1 MAAHRLSIGSVQ
13 TLAELQ
19 DFPLFLDV
27 KGVFS
32 DEIEKACH
40 ISKSRFKGSLVLG
53 VLEDMREV
61 WITANDNPS
70 LMQAK
75 YKRVY

>member
-1 MAAHRLSIGSVQ
+1 MAAHRFSIGSVQ

-19 DFPLFLDV
+19 EFPLFLDV
-27 KGVFS
+27 KGIFS
-32 DEIEKACH
+32 DSIEKVCQ
-40 ISKSRFKGSLVLG
+40 ISKTRFKGSLVLG
-53 VLEDMREV
+53 DLENMREV

-75 YKRVY
+75 YKRVF